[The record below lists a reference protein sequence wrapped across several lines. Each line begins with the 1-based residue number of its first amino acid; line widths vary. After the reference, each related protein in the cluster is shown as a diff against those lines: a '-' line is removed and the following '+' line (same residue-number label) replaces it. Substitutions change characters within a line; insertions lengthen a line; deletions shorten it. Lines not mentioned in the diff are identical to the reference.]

1 MIPLTTKNISALAWY
16 RSLGMFLLVILVSGC
31 ASDLQ
36 IKVAGNLNSLSKDQ
50 TVAILPIETSHSGQK
65 EMADMFRQG
74 LYANLKQSQFNLL
87 ETYIIDGLLKQNNL
101 TNPSNFLTINPMQF
115 GEILGVDAVVFSR
128 INKVERTYFIVHSSI
143 ELSVSVQMVDTRTG
157 EILWR
162 AEQTERDF
170 SGIGKIPTGIF
181 TALFAPIQFVTNKFN
196 LRKMTSK
203 MINKLTALVKKPEN
217 AEKHTQFEKPLIA
230 KKATF
235 NLKKIEELQQLKG
248 EWAQALALDEEMES
262 EVLQGETH
270 REARKETLAL
280 KNDPSSLAPETVEKI
295 QNKVPLKSVVR
306 KVLGVETEMAPL
318 PTIPEPKGQKAG
330 PPTPLNML
338 NATLDTPTHI
348 EDRGK
353 QPREIVKSGKNIK
366 NNLTRSAAFYT
377 VQVGAYKTKA
387 YAQSLLSKLVKKD
400 YNAFVT
406 LTNKKIYRVQ
416 VDKFNNKEDAFKLAQ
431 LIQKK
436 EKLKNFV
443 TRSTPGKNNVIA
455 RLAKRTDARQK

>member
-1 MIPLTTKNISALAWY
+1 MIPLTTKNTSVLAWY
-16 RSLGMFLLVILVSGC
+16 RSLGMFLSVILVSGC

-36 IKVAGNLNSLSKDQ
+36 TKVAGNLNSLSKDQ

-74 LYANLKQSQFNLL
+74 LYANLKQSQFKLL
-87 ETYIIDGLLKQNNL
+87 EKYIVDGLLKQNNL
-101 TNPSNFLTINPMQF
+101 TDPSKFLTINPMQF

-162 AEQTERDF
+162 AEQTEHDF

-181 TALFAPIQFVTNKFN
+181 TALLAPIQFVTNKFN
-196 LRKMTSK
+196 LSKMTSK

-217 AEKHTQFEKPLIA
+217 AETNTKFENPVIA
-230 KKATF
+230 KKATID
-235 NLKKIEELQQLKG
+235 LKKIEEIQQLKA
-248 EWAQALALDEEMES
+248 EWAQASDEKMES
-262 EVLQGETH
+262 GVLPGETH
-270 REARKETLAL
+270 RETRKETLAQ
-280 KNDPSSLAPETVEKI
+280 KNDPSSPAPETVEKI
-295 QNKVPLKSVVR
+295 QNKVSL
-306 KVLGVETEMAPL
+306 
-318 PTIPEPKGQKAG
+318 
-330 PPTPLNML
+330 PLNTL
-338 NATLDTPTHI
+338 KATPATPTHI

-353 QPREIVKSGKNIK
+353 QPSEIVKSGKNIK
-366 NNLTRSAAFYT
+366 NDLTRSAAFYT
-377 VQVGAYKTKA
+377 VQVGAYTTKVR
-387 YAQSLLSKLVKKD
+387 AQSLLSKLVKKG

-406 LTNKKIYRVQ
+406 RNNKKIYQVR
-416 VDKFNNKEDAFKLAQ
+416 VDKFKNKEDALKLAQ

-443 TRSTPGKNNVIA
+443 TQATA
-455 RLAKRTDARQK
+455 R

>member
-235 NLKKIEELQQLKG
+235 NLKKIEELQQLKD

-262 EVLQGETH
+262 EVLQGKTH
-270 REARKETLAL
+270 LEARKETLAL
-280 KNDPSSLAPETVEKI
+280 KNDPSPLAPETVEKI
-295 QNKVPLKSVVR
+295 QNKVPLRSLVR

-318 PTIPEPKGQKAG
+318 PTVPEPKVQKAG
-330 PPTPLNML
+330 PSTPLNMFK
-338 NATLDTPTHI
+338 ATLATPTHI
-348 EDRGK
+348 EDREK

-387 YAQSLLSKLVKKD
+387 YAQSLLSKLVKKG

-416 VDKFNNKEDAFKLAQ
+416 VDNFNNKEDAFELAQ

-436 EKLKNFV
+436 EKLNNFV
-443 TRSTPGKNNVIA
+443 TRFTPGKNNVIA

>member
-1 MIPLTTKNISALAWY
+1 
-16 RSLGMFLLVILVSGC
+16 
-31 ASDLQ
+31 
-36 IKVAGNLNSLSKDQ
+36 
-50 TVAILPIETSHSGQK
+50 
-65 EMADMFRQG
+65 
-74 LYANLKQSQFNLL
+74 
-87 ETYIIDGLLKQNNL
+87 
-101 TNPSNFLTINPMQF
+101 MQF

-143 ELSVSVQMVDTRTG
+143 ELSVSVQMMDTRTG

-162 AEQTERDF
+162 AEQTEHDF

-230 KKATF
+230 KNATF

-262 EVLQGETH
+262 EVLQGKTH

-338 NATLDTPTHI
+338 NATLTTPTHI

-387 YAQSLLSKLVKKD
+387 YAQSLLSKLVKKG

-406 LTNKKIYRVQ
+406 RTNKKIYRVQ
-416 VDKFNNKEDAFKLAQ
+416 VDKFNNEEDAFKLAQ

-443 TRSTPGKNNVIA
+443 TRFTPGKNNVIA